1 MLEVFVLLQILGDD
15 IIKLELRCFMKFFPD
30 RQTLISVGPL
40 EIKYYA
46 VFILLG
52 AIFAYAISARNLKKK
67 GYSKEI
73 AEDLFFGALLSG
85 ILGARLWYVVF
96 YDLSSYLQNPIQI
109 FNFMQGGLAIHG
121 GLFFG
126 VLYGYYFAKKRK
138 LQFLHLADQILYT
151 VLVAQALG
159 RWGNFMNQEAFGPV
173 VDESFFALL
182 PTFIKEGMLIAGHYR
197 MPTFLMESALNVFG
211 FLIIHFGLHER
222 NQYKKGDL
230 VYAYLIWYGIVRF
243 YIESFRT
250 DYLPFFGTGLKI
262 AQVTS
267 VAFIVVGLIGYFGVF
282 RKIFK
287 TKKPIIIYD
296 FDGTLMDTESN
307 IKQAFTHVLKDKQL
321 TMDLSEEVLD
331 SFIGPTLVESFRKV
345 VDNPNIDELISQY
358 RQIAIELHPT
368 TVKPMNHAMESLK
381 DLKAQG
387 YRIAIASNKKTEM
400 IKLALDQTGM
410 LEYID
415 LFVGPD
421 NVEYVKPDK
430 RVVETIVNQL
440 DGYHDNVIFV
450 GDSVVDIETGIN
462 ANAYTIGFTTNGNR
476 VDQLINA
483 KPNRMIQSI
492 DEINSIV
499 KEERQWIYYTI

>member
-1 MLEVFVLLQILGDD
+1 
-15 IIKLELRCFMKFFPD
+15 MKFFPD

-109 FNFMQGGLAIHG
+109 LNFMQGGLAIHG

-267 VAFIVVGLIGYFGVF
+267 VAFIVVGLIGYFSVF

-307 IKQAFTHVLKDKQL
+307 IKQAFRHVLKDKQL

-410 LEYID
+410 LEHID

>member
-1 MLEVFVLLQILGDD
+1 
-15 IIKLELRCFMKFFPD
+15 MKFFPD

-109 FNFMQGGLAIHG
+109 LNFMQGGLAIHG

-282 RKIFK
+282 KKIFK

>member
-1 MLEVFVLLQILGDD
+1 
-15 IIKLELRCFMKFFPD
+15 MKFFPD

-52 AIFAYAISARNLKKK
+52 AITAYLVSARNLKKK
-67 GYSKEI
+67 GYSQEV
-73 AEDLFFGALLSG
+73 AEDLFYGALLSG

-109 FNFMQGGLAIHG
+109 LNFMEGGLAIHG

-126 VLYGYYFAKKRK
+126 ALYAFYYAKRRK
-138 LQFLHLADQILYT
+138 IQFLHLADHILYT
-151 VLVAQALG
+151 VLIAQALG

-182 PTFIKEGMLIAGHYR
+182 PSFIKEGMLIGGSYR
-197 MPTFLMESALNVFG
+197 MPTFLMESVLNIFG
-211 FLIIHFGLHER
+211 FILIHFGLHER

-250 DYLPFFGTGLKI
+250 DYLPFFGTGLKV

-267 VAFIVVGLIGYFGVF
+267 IAFIVVGLIGYFGIF
-282 RKIFK
+282 RKLFK
-287 TKKPIIIYD
+287 SKKPIIIYD

-307 IKQAFTHVLKDKQL
+307 IKQAFIHVLKDKQL
-321 TMDLSEEVLD
+321 KMELSEEVLD
-331 SFIGPTLVESFRKV
+331 SFIGPTLVESFKKV
-345 VDNPNIDELISQY
+345 VDNPNMDELISQY
-358 RQIAIELHPT
+358 RQIAVDLHPS
-368 TVKPMNHAMESLK
+368 TVKPMANAMDSLK
-381 DLKAQG
+381 ELKQLG
-387 YRIAIASNKKTEM
+387 YPIVIASNKKTEM

-410 LEYID
+410 IEHID

-421 NVEYVKPDK
+421 NIEYLKPDK

-440 DGYHDNVIFV
+440 NGYHDNVIFV

-462 ANAYTIGFTTNGNR
+462 ANAYTIGFTNNGHR
-476 VDQLINA
+476 VDQLEKA
-483 KPNRMIQSI
+483 QPNRMIRSI
-492 DEINSIV
+492 DEISAIV
-499 KEERQWIYYTI
+499 KEERQWIYNTI

>member
-1 MLEVFVLLQILGDD
+1 
-15 IIKLELRCFMKFFPD
+15 MKFFPD

-109 FNFMQGGLAIHG
+109 LNFMQGGLAIHG

-182 PTFIKEGMLIAGHYR
+182 PTFIKEGMLIAGNYR

-321 TMDLSEEVLD
+321 TMDLSQEVLD

-410 LEYID
+410 LEHID

>member
-1 MLEVFVLLQILGDD
+1 
-15 IIKLELRCFMKFFPD
+15 MKFFPD

-211 FLIIHFGLHER
+211 FLVIHFGLHER

-267 VAFIVVGLIGYFGVF
+267 VAFIVVGLIGYFGVI

-307 IKQAFTHVLKDKQL
+307 IKQAFIHVLKGKQL

-368 TVKPMNHAMESLK
+368 TVKPMDHAMESLK

-387 YRIAIASNKKTEM
+387 YCIAIASNKKTEM

-415 LFVGPD
+415 LFIGPD

-499 KEERQWIYYTI
+499 KEERQWIYYSI